1 MTHSIQHLRDLLGK
15 ATPGPW
21 QRGPA
26 AHQIDGPGGLQ
37 IAATTS
43 WKNAADRELIV
54 AAINAMPAL
63 LAIAEAANDV
73 IESRYHIQFDLSE
86 KLDALECATIDLR
99 SALALLPLGEGM
111 EGET

>member
-1 MTHSIQHLRDLLGK
+1 MNQSIQHLHDLLGK

-54 AAINAMPAL
+54 AAINALPAL
-63 LAIAEAANDV
+63 LAIAEAAAVMSEQLNGPSLMADMDATLKA
-73 IESRYHIQFDLSE
+73 ES
-86 KLDALECATIDLR
+86 DLR
-99 SALALLPLGEGM
+99 DALALLPRGEGM
-111 EGET
+111 EGGG